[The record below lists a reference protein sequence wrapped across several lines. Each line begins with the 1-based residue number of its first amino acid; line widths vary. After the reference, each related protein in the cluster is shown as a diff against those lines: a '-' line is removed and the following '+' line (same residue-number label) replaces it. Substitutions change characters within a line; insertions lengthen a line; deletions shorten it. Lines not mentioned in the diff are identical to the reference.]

1 MDFDPVQAMR
11 IRDVVHHGTS
21 RDASGTLLLFS
32 VERARFTI
40 DESGSGKERHAS
52 MNLEARLDRHHARR
66 EGGVPTLSV
75 VSYPRG
81 RHDVNAWAE
90 RHSRRLVRIAPFP
103 FAAAVAKAL
112 LDSLEAK
119 GGLVARAVE
128 VIAERNGSPPA
139 MRSFDL
145 DGRGRPELEIFL
157 RNALAPIS
165 DRGLATLVAA
175 VLETNGA
182 GVTAALDDDLGR
194 DEVRWR
200 EILSAIVQIL
210 PSGELPVVLF
220 EPGESRELPPD
231 EFRAYVDE
239 LARRVEDAPPLPAF
253 LIGPREMLEDAARG
267 RSRAA
272 LLVREGLADSDG
284 VDPESVAVSTGD
296 ASVEVGAINRDGVLA
311 SAAWIDRETPGAG
324 LGERLVDIARAFEE
338 MVESERPPL
347 IETIQSDDGAFE
359 TAARSEAEAFL
370 FAVLEALPDTRGVF
384 ESNGDAGFAFGSR
397 NAEIDLLGRA
407 PRVALEV
414 DGWPHFRDP
423 ERYRTD
429 RRKDVELQRR
439 GWFVVRVLAEDVVCR
454 LEGIVRMIRQVLSER
469 RARGGA

>member
-338 MVESERPPL
+338 MVESERPPP
-347 IETIQSDDGAFE
+347 SR
-359 TAARSEAEAFL
+359 RSN
-370 FAVLEALPDTRGVF
+370 PTT
-384 ESNGDAGFAFGSR
+384 
-397 NAEIDLLGRA
+397 
-407 PRVALEV
+407 
-414 DGWPHFRDP
+414 
-423 ERYRTD
+423 ERS
-429 RRKDVELQRR
+429 KPRR
-439 GWFVVRVLAEDVVCR
+439 GARPKLSSSPFSRRSRTLAAFSSRTATPASPSAVGTQKSISSVAHPASRSKSTVGRTFATRSATER
-454 LEGIVRMIRQVLSER
+454 IGGRMSSSS
-469 RARGGA
+469 GGAGSSFACWPRTSFADSRVSCV